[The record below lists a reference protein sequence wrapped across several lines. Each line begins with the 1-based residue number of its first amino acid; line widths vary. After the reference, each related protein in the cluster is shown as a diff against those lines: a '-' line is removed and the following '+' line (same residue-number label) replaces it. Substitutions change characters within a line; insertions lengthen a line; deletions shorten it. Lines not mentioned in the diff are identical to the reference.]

1 MTPWPIYFGAPAERL
16 FGWVHAPAA
25 PHRGTGVVLCP
36 PVGYEHLCS
45 YLTLRQ
51 LAEELAADGFYV
63 LRFDYPCTGDSAGD
77 CERVSVEAWLSGV
90 RAAVDELRRVAS
102 LERIALVGLRMGATL
117 AATAAARWPGIDG
130 LVLWAPFR
138 SGRAFR
144 RELIVLGGGGGDA
157 PGSGE
162 PLAEAGGFAYPV
174 AMLEELASLDLTA
187 LERLPAPA
195 VLIVWRDDL
204 KPDAKLAVALA
215 ATGAAVDEDQPAG
228 TAQLVRGF
236 SYEVDVPDEVLGR
249 IRRWLRSRFP
259 DRSDVRVPVSGADS
273 PCCAVRPD
281 VIETPVRFGAEG
293 LFGIMCEP
301 APGRRPRDTALAFLN
316 TGVDHRIGTS
326 RLSVTLARNWAA
338 LGYRVLRFDLA
349 GIGDSPAPA
358 GGGKAAPYSPND
370 IEQARAAV
378 TFVHHRGARQT
389 VVIGLCSGAHTAVRA
404 VLEGLPVGGA
414 CAMNPQLYWRT
425 GDSLK
430 LEFDAN
436 GLLFEGRRVRRS
448 ALSPTKWARLLAG
461 RIDVKATCRVLLR
474 HARARSRDR
483 EAVRRARS
491 AMADMRALGGAPVPS
506 LVVFSEGD
514 PGLRYL
520 RTFAPGGIESL
531 PPRSSLRLAE
541 LPGADHSFSARHA
554 RNSLERLLTEYLTDV
569 HP

>member
-1 MTPWPIYFGAPAERL
+1 MTPWPVYFGAPAERL
-16 FGWVHAPAA
+16 FGWVHAPEA

-45 YLTLRQ
+45 YTTLRQ

-63 LRFDYPCTGDSAGD
+63 LRFDYPCTGDSAGACD
-77 CERVSVEAWLSGV
+77 RVSVASWLSGV

-102 LERIALVGLRMGATL
+102 LERIAVVGLRMGATL

-144 RELIVLGGGGGDA
+144 RELIALGGGGGA

-162 PLAEAGGFAYPV
+162 SLAEAGGFAYPA
-174 AMLEELASLDLTA
+174 AMLEEFASIDLTA
-187 LERLPAPA
+187 LERAPAPA

-204 KPDAKLAVALA
+204 KPDAKLTGALA
-215 ATGAAVDEDQPAG
+215 ATGAVVDEEQPAG
-228 TAQLVRGF
+228 TAQLVRGV
-236 SYEVDVPDEVLGR
+236 SYEVDVPDAVLGR

-259 DRSDVRVPVSGADS
+259 DRTDVRAPVRGIDS
-273 PCCAVRPD
+273 PCCMVRPD
-281 VIETPVRFGAEG
+281 VVETPVRFGAEG
-293 LFGIMCEP
+293 LFGIMSEP
-301 APGRRPRDTALAFLN
+301 ASGRRQRDTALAFLN

-326 RLSVTLARNWAA
+326 RMSVTLARNWAA

-370 IEQARAAV
+370 IDQVRSAV
-378 TFVHHRGARQT
+378 TFVHHRGAERA
-389 VVIGLCSGAHTAVRA
+389 VVVGLCSGGHTAMRA
-404 VLEGLPVGGA
+404 VLHGLPVTGA

-425 GDSLK
+425 GDSLRLQ
-430 LEFDAN
+430 LESND
-436 GLLFEGRRVRRS
+436 LLLEGRRVRQSARS
-448 ALSPTKWARLLAG
+448 RKKWVRLLTG

-474 HARARSRDR
+474 HARAWSRDR
-483 EAVRRARS
+483 DAVRRARE
-491 AMADMRALGGAPVPS
+491 AVADMRALGAAPVPS
-506 LVVFSEGD
+506 FVVFSEGD

-520 RTFAPGGIESL
+520 HTFAPRGIESL
-531 PPRSSLRLAE
+531 PARSSLRIAE
-541 LPGADHSFSARHA
+541 LPGADHTFTARHS
-554 RNSLERLLTEYLTDV
+554 RDSLETLLTEYLTAV